1 MKRILVVFCLTTVVS
16 FLKAQVTMQTNLPKA
31 VPLNSDITF
40 EVKINKG
47 AFTNFAKYQMEIP
60 RGTVMKEVDVKSGSF
75 TFEDNVVKI
84 IWVMA
89 PVESEFTIKMKLITG
104 VIAGKKSFSQKYF
117 YVENDDKRE
126 VEMEPVM
133 VAFKDSASS
142 AASVST
148 DDFYT
153 MTAKT
158 APSLLTTTI
167 NAAEISTKNP
177 ELLKQQVL
185 QLKKDSKDAY
195 KVGEREKKK
204 AELKLSESAEAL
216 TKAETLNDEN
226 EKSAAIATANNDK
239 KKAEN
244 DLQVAS
250 RVLILAKSL
259 DANANEIDS
268 INRSI
273 NPLSYSGQ
281 STTTAAITPRVT
293 VTDNT
298 QQTTSGTVG
307 DENGA
312 FEPGTK
318 QSRKKEK
325 ELAREKEKADEAAA
339 NAPETGLIYKIQLGA
354 FSKEPSKRDF
364 KALGK
369 VKITE
374 ENGMYK
380 VLYGS
385 FVSKDEAF
393 KERQQIINK
402 GFDGFVV
409 GYQDGVRI
417 K

>member
-1 MKRILVVFCLTTVVS
+1 MKRILVIFCLTAMFS
-16 FLKAQVTMQTNLPKA
+16 FLKGQITMQTNLPKA
-31 VPLNSDITF
+31 IPLNSDITF

-47 AFTNFAKYQMEIP
+47 SHTNFAKYQMEIP
-60 RGTVMKEVDVKSGSF
+60 RGIVMKEVDVKSGSF

-89 PVESEFTIKMKLITG
+89 PVESEFTISMKLISG
-104 VIAGKKSFSQKYF
+104 VMPGKKSFVQKYF

-126 VEMEPVM
+126 IEMEPVM

-148 DDFYT
+148 EEFYT
-153 MTAKT
+153 LTPKT

-195 KVGEREKKK
+195 EVGEREKKK
-204 AELKLSESAEAL
+204 AELKLAESAEAL
-216 TKAETLNDEN
+216 AKAEGLKDEN
-226 EKSAAIATANNDK
+226 EKTAAIDKANNDR

-259 DANANEIDS
+259 DENANEIDS

-281 STTTAAITPRVT
+281 SSVAAANTPR

-298 QQTTSGTVG
+298 QQTATALSGDDKTETESGT
-307 DENGA
+307 
-312 FEPGTK
+312 K
-318 QSRKKEK
+318 KSRKKEK
-325 ELAREKEKADEAAA
+325 EKAEDAAA
-339 NAPETGLIYKIQLGA
+339 NASETGLVYKIQLGA

-364 KALGK
+364 RALGK

-385 FVSKDEAF
+385 FTSKQDAF
-393 KERQQIINK
+393 KEREQIISK